1 MVIHKML
8 RKYLLTKRYN
18 SYIIVFVTKGGK
30 LMNEKAS
37 ITLQTQRG
45 TLERNQKILDLLKN
59 GESVSHIHGFLI
71 NSGWKISWQ
80 RVQQFKKRFEKRGLI

>member
-1 MVIHKML
+1 
-8 RKYLLTKRYN
+8 
-18 SYIIVFVTKGGK
+18 
-30 LMNEKAS
+30 MNEKAS

-59 GESVSHIHGFLI
+59 GESVSYIHGFLI

-80 RVQQFKKRFEKRGLI
+80 RVHEIAKRFEKRGLIKNV

>member
-1 MVIHKML
+1 M
-8 RKYLLTKRYN
+8 TKSFY
-18 SYIIVFVTKGGK
+18 SYIIIFNYKLYTTREGGK

-59 GESVSHIHGFLI
+59 GESVSNIHGFLI

-80 RVQQFKKRFEKRGLI
+80 RVQKLKKRFEKRGAH

>member
-1 MVIHKML
+1 
-8 RKYLLTKRYN
+8 
-18 SYIIVFVTKGGK
+18 
-30 LMNEKAS
+30 MNEKAS

-59 GESVSHIHGFLI
+59 GESVSHIHEFLI

>member
-1 MVIHKML
+1 MH
-8 RKYLLTKRYN
+8 
-18 SYIIVFVTKGGK
+18 
-30 LMNEKAS
+30 EKAS

-59 GESVSHIHGFLI
+59 GESVSRIHGFLI

-80 RVQQFKKRFEKRGLI
+80 RVHEIAKRFEKRGLIKNV

>member
-1 MVIHKML
+1 
-8 RKYLLTKRYN
+8 
-18 SYIIVFVTKGGK
+18 
-30 LMNEKAS
+30 MNEKAS

-59 GESVSHIHGFLI
+59 GESVSHIHRFLI